1 MMHIFR
7 KDVVPRKCSIV
18 SLCQTI
24 ADQNGLIFE
33 IGGDSGEG
41 FFIKFGVPSNS
52 GGYNVEYVDGVDPTK
67 DNVDLLL
74 AIPKIYR
81 AAKNLLASRVDDLN
95 ESFKDL
101 VDKKE

>member
-1 MMHIFR
+1 MSHIFR
-7 KDVVPRKCSIV
+7 KKVVPSKCSII

-41 FFIKFGVPSNS
+41 YFIKFGVPTNK
-52 GGYNVEYVDGVDPTK
+52 GGYNVEYVEGVDPTS

-74 AIPKIYR
+74 TLPKIYR

>member
-1 MMHIFR
+1 MKHIFR
-7 KDVVPRKCSIV
+7 KESVPRKCSII

-41 FFIKFGVPSNS
+41 YFIKFGVPVSS
-52 GGYNVEYVDGVDPTK
+52 GGYNVTYVEGVDPTK

-74 AIPKIYR
+74 TLPKIYR